1 VLSPTPQGT
10 LVLMRW
16 GVHERLKA
24 MLPPPIG
31 VHRLAAPL
39 LLEGLAH
46 FYARRLSVALCVDGR
61 RDWSDLGLCNSLGGG
76 ANTLHYD
83 VEVLD
88 LSQKGLR
95 LHGVP
100 GDFTR
105 LRRIT
110 PRRRP

>member
-1 VLSPTPQGT
+1 M
-10 LVLMRW
+10 VLMRW
-16 GVHERLKA
+16 GPHERLKA
-24 MLPPPIG
+24 MLPPATG

-46 FYARRLSVALCVDGR
+46 SYARRLSFALCVDGS

-76 ANTLHYD
+76 ARTLHYD

-88 LSQKGLR
+88 LTQRGLR
-95 LHGVP
+95 LHGIP

-110 PRRRP
+110 PRRRA